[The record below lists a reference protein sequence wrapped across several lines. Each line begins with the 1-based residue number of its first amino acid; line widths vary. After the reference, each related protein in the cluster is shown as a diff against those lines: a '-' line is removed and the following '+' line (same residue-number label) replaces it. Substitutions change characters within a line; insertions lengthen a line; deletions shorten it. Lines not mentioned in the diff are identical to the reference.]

1 MFEGEGGRIIR
12 ENSTRKYNIIY
23 PDTVYKLNGNST
35 EGSEIFIISRA
46 NGIACDP
53 DMAHLRI
60 TNIN

>member
-23 PDTVYKLNGNST
+23 PDTVKPNST